1 MTALLPPLLAASAA
15 LTALA
20 ALLLRPRAEDEDLRA
35 HALQM
40 GLLLLALG
48 PLAASLLAPHGASAA
63 SVLLAWGLAIALLLR
78 DPSDTYASEAALKL
92 AWVGGA
98 ALALSVAGELLLALS
113 AGTARASEQGPALAL
128 ALDPYALWGV
138 ALVLS
143 LLVGIVL
150 LAGVPFHFW
159 AADLAQGAPLH
170 VAPLLLAALP
180 ATGAAWLMRRLADM
194 AAFPAG
200 LERVSA
206 VLGGAAMV
214 ALIGGGASLVWQ
226 RRPDRRIGV
235 LVGLQGALVLTAMAL
250 EPARAP
256 FAALAFDGLAAW
268 AVHLALALTGAV
280 AFARFTPA
288 DVHALEPP
296 AVLFRRHPWA
306 GLASAYALLSLSG
319 APGTPGALLWL
330 EVARRAIATQ
340 NAAWTLA
347 LAFAWVAA
355 VAMAASEVRRAFG
368 VPKAEIAPE
377 AEVPP
382 RMRAA
387 LIAAA
392 VGLALLGMA
401 WLLA

>member
-1 MTALLPPLLAASAA
+1 MIALLPPLLAASAA
-15 LTALA
+15 LAALA
-20 ALLLRPRAEDEDLRA
+20 ALLLRPRAEREDAGA
-35 HALQM
+35 HAANVA
-40 GLLLLALG
+40 LLLLALG

-63 SVLLAWGLAIALLLR
+63 SVLLAVALALALLLR
-78 DPSDTYASEAALKL
+78 DPGDTYASEAALKL
-92 AWVGGA
+92 AWVCGA

-113 AGTARASEQGPALAL
+113 AGTARASEQGPALSL

-150 LAGVPFHFW
+150 LAGAPFHFW

-200 LERVSA
+200 LERISA

-226 RRPDRRIGV
+226 RRPDRRTGV
-235 LVGLQGALVLTAMAL
+235 LVGLQGALVLTSMAL
-250 EPARAP
+250 EPERAP
-256 FAALAFDGLAAW
+256 FAAIATDGLAAW
-268 AVHLALALTGAV
+268 AVHLALAVTGAV
-280 AFARFTPA
+280 AFARFTPS
-288 DVHALEPP
+288 DVHAIEAP

-306 GLASAYALLSLSG
+306 GAASAYALLSLSG

-340 NAAWTLA
+340 NAGFVLA

-355 VAMAASEVRRAFG
+355 VALAASEVRRAFG
-368 VPKAEIAPE
+368 VPASGPVPE
-377 AEVPP
+377 AEVPL

-392 VGLALLGMA
+392 VGLALIGLA
-401 WLLA
+401 WWLA

>member
-1 MTALLPPLLAASAA
+1 MTALMPPMLAASAA
-15 LTALA
+15 LAALT
-20 ALLLRPRAEDEDLRA
+20 ALLLRPRPEGERTGAQA
-35 HALQM
+35 MQTA
-40 GLLLLALG
+40 LLLLAVG
-48 PLAASLLAPHGASAA
+48 PLAACLLAPHGASAA
-63 SVLLAWGLAIALLLR
+63 SVLLVWALAIALLLR

-98 ALALSVAGELLLALS
+98 ALALSIAAELLLALS
-113 AGTARASEQGPALAL
+113 AGTARASEQGPALTL
-128 ALDPYALWGV
+128 ALDPYALWAV

-180 ATGAAWLMRRLADM
+180 ATGASWLMRRVADV
-194 AAFPAG
+194 AAFPSG

-206 VLGGAAMV
+206 VLGGAAAL
-214 ALIGGGASLVWQ
+214 ALIGGGASLIWQ

-235 LVGLQGALVLTAMAL
+235 LTGLQGALVLTALAL
-250 EPARAP
+250 EPGRVP
-256 FAALAFDGLAAW
+256 FASLASDGLAAW

-306 GLASAYALLSLSG
+306 GVATAYALLSLSG

-330 EVARRAIATQ
+330 DVARRAIATV
-340 NAAWTLA
+340 NASWTLA

-368 VPKAEIAPE
+368 VPSSGPAPE
-377 AEVPP
+377 TEVPL
-382 RMRAA
+382 RVRAS

-392 VGLALLGMA
+392 IALALLGLA
-401 WLLA
+401 WLVA